1 MSLQTDVLKDNL
13 FDVYGCDAI
22 FFVPTKNIVLI
33 QYILLTEKRLFTQF
47 LYCIFFYWAKLLN
60 LCTLFI
66 TKLQQKGLTYTNVLT
81 RVAKCRYQPNNMN
94 LMYN

>member
-1 MSLQTDVLKDNL
+1 MLPQQPWHKEQKKVDILLDHSMSLQTDVLKDNL

-47 LYCIFFYWAKLLN
+47 LYCIFFLL
-60 LCTLFI
+60 
-66 TKLQQKGLTYTNVLT
+66 G
-81 RVAKCRYQPNNMN
+81 
-94 LMYN
+94 